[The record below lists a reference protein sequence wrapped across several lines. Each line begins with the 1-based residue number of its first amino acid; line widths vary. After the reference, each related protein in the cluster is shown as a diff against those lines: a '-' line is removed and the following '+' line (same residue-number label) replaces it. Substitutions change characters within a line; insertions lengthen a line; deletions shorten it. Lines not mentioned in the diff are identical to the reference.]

1 MKRVGFLME
10 KISDLDNLYLAYR
23 KSIKGKRRKVEV
35 RRFAEHLDSNLS
47 EMRRDLIDGTIAV
60 GDYRY
65 FTIYDPKKRTKKVC
79 PDTLPNMWRYFA
91 KYVEIL
97 CQVSLYAVPNES
109 RTDPEASESLLTR
122 VENNGF
128 VQTEILRNDVFVCK
142 TSYM

>member
-10 KISDLDNLYLAYR
+10 KISDLDNLYLAFR

-79 PDTLPNMWRYFA
+79 PDTWPNMWRYFA
-91 KYVEIL
+91 KYL
-97 CQVSLYAVPNES
+97 HMLS
-109 RTDPEASESLLTR
+109 RTNPERIPKPQR
-122 VENNGF
+122 V
-128 VQTEILRNDVFVCK
+128 C
-142 TSYM
+142 

>member
-1 MKRVGFLME
+1 ME
-10 KISDLDNLYLAYR
+10 KISDLDNLYLAFR
-23 KSIKGKRRKVEV
+23 KSIKGKRRKAEV

-65 FTIYDPKKRTKKVC
+65 FTIYDPKKRTKKS
-79 PDTLPNMWRYFA
+79 MSRYFA
-91 KYVEIL
+91 KHVEIL
-97 CQVSLYAVPNES
+97 GQICGDTLPSIFICCPERIPNGSRSPRVSAD
-109 RTDPEASESLLTR
+109 T

-128 VQTEILRNDVFVCK
+128 VQTEFLRNDVLVCK